1 MEAGPNTYTE
11 QTTEKESS
19 RKRTQIEKS
28 GRNSDESDEGGIRKW
43 EIEIRN
49 RRKRIH
55 SMKERV
61 KKKMMKKKE
70 HTF

>member
-1 MEAGPNTYTE
+1 MDAGPNTYTE